1 MDQISKEQKMQE
13 ITKFLSLLLINWV
26 IVLAATNSSEDT
38 IVSEFCSTCFNKFF
52 SGSKECDQVLD
63 KLCNIHQFKVM
74 NHNMTAC
81 QPKPKLDYTYNGEE
95 CTSKCGTEGKVSI
108 TSAILC
114 MTIRVLKKTHN
125 L

>member
-13 ITKFLSLLLINWV
+13 ETNFLLLLLINWV

-63 KLCNIHQFKVM
+63 TLCNINPFKVM
-74 NHNMTAC
+74 NDNMTAC
-81 QPKPKLDYTYNGEE
+81 QPKPKLDYTDNGEE
-95 CTSKCGTEGKVSI
+95 CTSNT
-108 TSAILC
+108 
-114 MTIRVLKKTHN
+114 MKKGIC
-125 L
+125 